1 MRKRTIS
8 AVIMLLI
15 FIPILLL
22 GNIYY
27 TIFGSIIGL
36 MGLYEIMKPEKEI
49 PGYMKFISY
58 FVVLYLIL
66 YNYKYLFFDSVYPMS
81 VMIVIFFI
89 YVCSI
94 IINKDSKKYN
104 FKEAVTLLFDVFL
117 IGILF
122 NSFIRIRLLGEKT
135 VIYCFLI
142 SIMTDTFAYFGGSLL
157 GKHKLIPS
165 ISPNK
170 TIEGSITG
178 SLFGTVL
185 ATGYYYL
192 VIGHNNILEIIILSF
207 ILTIISQIGD
217 LFFSSIKRYYK
228 IKDYSNLIPGHG
240 GVLDRL
246 DSSLFVILG
255 FILYL
260 SIR

>member
-1 MRKRTIS
+1 MKKRFIS
-8 AVIMLLI
+8 AIIMLLI

-22 GNIYY
+22 GDKYY
-27 TIFGSIIGL
+27 AIFGSIIGL
-36 MGLYEIMKPEKEI
+36 MGLYELLKQEKNI
-49 PGYMKFISY
+49 PSYMKYISF
-58 FVVLYLIL
+58 FVALYLIL
-66 YNYKYLFFDSVYPMS
+66 YNYKYYFFENLYPMS
-81 VMIVIFFI
+81 AIIIIFFI
-89 YVCSI
+89 YAFSI

-104 FKEAVTLLFDVFL
+104 FKEVITILFDVFL

-122 NSFIRIRLLGEKT
+122 NSFIRVRLLGEKT

-142 SIMTDTFAYFGGSLL
+142 SILTDTFAYIGGSLF
-157 GKHKLIPS
+157 GKHKLCPN

-170 TIEGSITG
+170 TIEGSISG
-178 SLFGTVL
+178 SIIGTIG
-185 ATGYYYL
+185 ATVYYAL
-192 VIGHNNILEIIILSF
+192 VIGNTNILEIVILSF
-207 ILTIISQIGD
+207 ILTIISQMGD

-255 FILYL
+255 FVLYL
-260 SIR
+260 VIR